1 MAAALRRL
9 GACTGYSLGHEAALL
24 RGARHDPPE
33 VAAAGGACLD
43 ESVLSD
49 FLHDLQL
56 ARWVYRK
63 ARWKRTF
70 SCLDLRT
77 ARTYSACICS
87 ALN

>member
-9 GACTGYSLGHEAALL
+9 GMCTGYSLGHEAALL

-33 VAAAGGACLD
+33 VAAAGGACLE

-56 ARWVYRK
+56 AR
-63 ARWKRTF
+63 
-70 SCLDLRT
+70 
-77 ARTYSACICS
+77 
-87 ALN
+87 